1 MTISLMRFIPAA
13 LLITAGVALIAVST
27 FGVFRIRYVLNRL
40 HAAAIGDSLGMPL
53 IAAGLAIL
61 YGWSM
66 ATVKLLLILALFW
79 LTSPVCSHLLSAL
92 EVSTNEDL
100 EENCRVVPLHD
111 EDGTDKEGGDD

>member
-13 LLITAGVALIAVST
+13 LLIAAGVALIAVST

-53 IAAGLAIL
+53 TAAGLAIL

-66 ATVKLLLILALFW
+66 ATVKLLLVVVLFW
-79 LTSPVCSHLLSAL
+79 LASPVCSHLLSSL
-92 EVSTNEDL
+92 EVSTNEKV
-100 EENCRVVPLHD
+100 EENCRVVPLPE
-111 EDGTDKEGGDD
+111 EDGTDREGGGD